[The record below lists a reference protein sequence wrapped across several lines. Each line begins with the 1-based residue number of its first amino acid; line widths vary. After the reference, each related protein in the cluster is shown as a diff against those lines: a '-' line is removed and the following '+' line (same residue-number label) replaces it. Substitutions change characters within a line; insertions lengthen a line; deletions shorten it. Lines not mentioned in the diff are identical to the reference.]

1 MKGLRDI
8 IKPGATVSTN
18 FKDEFSWLK
27 SAALR
32 QHYYTYPGSLTTPEY
47 TENVTW
53 IIFTETIGISSKQV
67 NRN

>member
-1 MKGLRDI
+1 MEDLKEI
-8 IKPGATVSTN
+8 SEPGDNVSKR

-32 QHYYTYPGSLTTPEY
+32 QHYYTYRGSLTTPDF
-47 TENVTW
+47 TECVTW
-53 IIFTETIGISSKQV
+53 IVFTETIGISNNQV